1 MGGAWTDETLTN
13 PHAVA
18 DKRQRVQRMFSAIAG
33 SYDLNNRLHSFWRD
47 QAWRRAA
54 VKLAEVKPDDYV
66 VDVACGTGDLTLA
79 FMAELTRIGNVS
91 ALADHVIGIDFT
103 FQMLPFAQQKWSQH
117 PLQTE
122 HRGEAFVPQNLRQIV
137 RFLNGDAQ
145 QLPLPNACC
154 DVVSIAFG
162 IRNVQNVDAALAEF
176 FRVLRPGGRV
186 VVLEFSE
193 PTNPVLR
200 FVNRLYCGRI
210 MPYTATW
217 ISGDRSGAYKYLPKS
232 VETFMSR
239 QQMQNHLETAGFGK
253 IVQKPMTFGVCVAY
267 RGVKVERPVPSP
279 GNPGEG

>member
-1 MGGAWTDETLTN
+1 MARAWTDETLTN

-18 DKRQRVQRMFSAIAG
+18 DKRQRVQKMFSAIAPA
-33 SYDLNNRLHSFWRD
+33 YDLNNRLHSFWRD

-54 VKLAEVKPDDYV
+54 VKLAELKPDDVV

-79 FMAELTRIGNVS
+79 FMNELTRIGDVAELS
-91 ALADHVIGIDFT
+91 EHVIGIDFT
-103 FQMLPFAQQKWSQH
+103 FQMLPLARQKWNQH

-122 HRGEAFVPQNLRQIV
+122 HKGESFVPDNLQRIV

-145 QLPLPNACC
+145 QLPLPDACC

-186 VVLEFSE
+186 IVLEFSE

-200 FVNRLYCGRI
+200 FFNRLYCGRI
-210 MPYTATW
+210 MPHTATW
-217 ISGDRSGAYKYLPKS
+217 ISRDRSGAYKYLPKS

-239 QQMQNHLETAGFGK
+239 QQMQTHLETAGFRQ

-267 RGVKVERPVPSP
+267 RGVKL
-279 GNPGEG
+279 EGVTP

>member
-1 MGGAWTDETLTN
+1 MARAWTDETLTN

-18 DKRQRVQRMFSAIAG
+18 DKRQRVQKMFSAIAPA
-33 SYDLNNRLHSFWRD
+33 YDLNNRLHSFWRD

-54 VKLAEVKPDDYV
+54 VKLAELKPDDVV

-79 FMAELTRIGNVS
+79 FMNELTRIGDVAELS
-91 ALADHVIGIDFT
+91 EHVIGIDFT
-103 FQMLPFAQQKWSQH
+103 FQMLPLARQKWNQH

-122 HRGEAFVPQNLRQIV
+122 HKGESFVPDNLQRIV

-145 QLPLPNACC
+145 QLPLPDACC

-186 VVLEFSE
+186 IVLEFSE

-200 FVNRLYCGRI
+200 FFNRLYCGRI
-210 MPYTATW
+210 MPHTATW
-217 ISGDRSGAYKYLPKS
+217 ISRDRSGAYKYLPKS

-239 QQMQNHLETAGFGK
+239 QQMQTHLETAGFRQ

-267 RGVKVERPVPSP
+267 RGVKP
-279 GNPGEG
+279 GTDS